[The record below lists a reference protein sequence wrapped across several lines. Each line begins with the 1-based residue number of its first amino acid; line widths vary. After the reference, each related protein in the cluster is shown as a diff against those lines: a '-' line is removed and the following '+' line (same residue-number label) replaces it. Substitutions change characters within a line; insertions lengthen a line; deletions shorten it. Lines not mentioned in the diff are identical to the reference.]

1 MKLRTRSF
9 YHVISSWFNSNREL
23 NTPIK
28 RLYPRFLY
36 HLIEFTFKT
45 PGGKN
50 SKITKNSWRHAE
62 YRVTQ
67 IFVFVVVLFRNS
79 LLNMAPIIFCFILGE
94 RREAAMARTHLALA
108 FEGGGTQLFTRP
120 HRIGCENNS
129 HRNITMTLSLKQWRS
144 CVLWRT
150 NEIRSL

>member
-9 YHVISSWFNSNREL
+9 YDVISSWFNSNREF

-36 HLIEFTFKT
+36 HKIEFTFKT
-45 PGGKN
+45 PGGKI
-50 SKITKNSWRHAE
+50 SKIIYNSWRHAE

-67 IFVFVVVLFRNS
+67 IFCFVFRNS
-79 LLNMAPIIFCFILGE
+79 LLNMAAISFCFILGV
-94 RREAAMARTHLALA
+94 RREAAMAGTHLALA
-108 FEGGGTQLFTRP
+108 FEGGRTQLFTRP

-129 HRNITMTLSLKQWRS
+129 HRNITMTLSLKQRRS

-150 NEIRSL
+150 NEIRGF